1 LLYYLYTNGILLPS
15 NAFVRALDD
24 EVHKAIENK
33 EWRREYMTLYMRDL
47 ENIEKGREE
56 GREAERRE
64 SIKALI
70 EICQE
75 LSVSKENMIMKLME
89 KYHLKKEEAKQLV
102 EQHWKN

>member
-1 LLYYLYTNGILLPS
+1 
-15 NAFVRALDD
+15 LDD

-56 GREAERRE
+56 GREEERRE

-75 LSVSKENMIMKLME
+75 LSASKENTIMKLME

>member
-1 LLYYLYTNGILLPS
+1 
-15 NAFVRALDD
+15 VRALDD
-24 EVHKAIENK
+24 EVHKVIENK

-56 GREAERRE
+56 ERRE

-75 LSVSKENMIMKLME
+75 LSVFKENMIMKLME

-102 EQHWKN
+102 DQHWKI